1 MKNKFR
7 HSPRLLG
14 LALVLAGPVC
24 LALSP
29 GDMLAE
35 EEIARWGELRTYDI
49 DSSRIREIPAQY
61 SGGHNTLLHNE
72 LGVVGIS
79 QNGIVI
85 SEAPDHV
92 QSVIQQTLPQP
103 MSIEHFAP
111 TGITLARYASF
122 AQSIEALRAL
132 KTALPDA
139 KIGLT
144 VRFDR
149 PVPQ

>member
-1 MKNKFR
+1 MKNKLR

-14 LALVLAGPVC
+14 LALALAGPVC
-24 LALSP
+24 QAMSP

-49 DSSRIREIPAQY
+49 GSSRIREIPAQY
-61 SGGHNTLLHNE
+61 SGGHDTLLLNE
-72 LGVVGIS
+72 QGVVGIS
-79 QNGIVI
+79 QNGIVV
-85 SEAPDHV
+85 SEAPDNV

-111 TGITLARYASF
+111 TGITLAKYASF
-122 AQSIEALRAL
+122 AQAVEALRAL
-132 KTALPDA
+132 KIALPGA
-139 KIGLT
+139 RVGLA
-144 VRFDR
+144 VQFGR